1 MIWLFLSG
9 LLTADM
15 PAKEYDKCLHT
26 LQTSGMIWTVVTP
39 GNIHCFEH
47 RAATDSDYAI
57 MMARYYSS
65 SPNKKKDKAIAYY
78 EQVVK
83 MNDQS
88 RGLLEYFNYIVN
100 DLECKNVSR
109 CLKYSYL
116 LEQAY
121 NIPDNTSVL
130 AADKL
135 TYIYKL
141 AGEPEK
147 SKEWRYKSK
156 KKCSKYAMLDAME
169 NAGSVEERYFW
180 RFMFNVSRSDDS
192 KKDIYAQLAQE
203 KNFDWQKFIGFSS
216 EFVCDLKVPA
226 NY

>member
-1 MIWLFLSG
+1 MMWLFLSSF
-9 LLTADM
+9 LATDM
-15 PAKEYDKCLHT
+15 TDKEYDYCLHS
-26 LQTSGMIWTVVTP
+26 LQTSSMMLNAVTP
-39 GNIHCFEH
+39 SNLYCFEH
-47 RAATDSDYAI
+47 QAKVDSDYAVL
-57 MMARYYSS
+57 MARYYSY
-65 SPNKKKDKAIAYY
+65 PPHENRDKAIAYY

-88 RGLLEYFNYIVN
+88 RGMLEYFNYIVN
-100 DLECKNVSR
+100 DIACENVSR

-141 AGEPEK
+141 AGQPEK

-156 KKCSKYAMLDAME
+156 RKCSKYAMLDAVK
-169 NAGSVEERYFW
+169 NAESLEERYFW
-180 RFMFNVSRSDDS
+180 RFMFNVSRTDDS
-192 KKDIYAQLAQE
+192 KENLYSQIAQE